1 MQWGKAQLRVR
12 TLHVR
17 ASAPVGGPFLL
28 HPPPGLC
35 RHSPPPRHRS
45 CPLSSPALA
54 LALNPRP
61 SWVSLPRSEQLPA
74 DGGASSS
81 ALGGL
86 KPSTRPA
93 GPARQRGSTGR
104 QTQARL
110 PSGSSEPRRP
120 SSRSW
125 LAAKLPI
132 FQALDA
138 RRSRSWST
146 AQHITRQG
154 LQAGLIR
161 RPRAEVRWGPSI
173 PLPAKVR
180 APRTS
185 PPLPAPHRQK
195 KIKNKAP
202 WPEATEGPE
211 SLGGQLY
218 RPSMAVGRLENAK
231 AQPRSRAPHAGSL
244 FQRQSGGGVG
254 RHFAPVSRFDG
265 PHKRRDHRPH
275 GPNRKR
281 VENALDVNKQSLM
294 GREGGVDDGDR
305 HADIRDP
312 RAGKPQEKCSHSLL
326 YYCTL
331 NCSHTKNPVWRVT
344 SAAPVDPRVLGD
356 PEGPKA
362 IGCPLAVC
370 GDRIQVR
377 AWDGGM
383 PCLALPRL
391 AFGAAGHGHDDRP
404 ARAPCLARWKRA
416 DVSSSSRQLFHH
428 RCQHLGPATRSR
440 TGPAMR
446 KKPFAGDGKRET
458 AGSSFH
464 CLG

>member
-138 RRSRSWST
+138 RRSR
-146 AQHITRQG
+146 
-154 LQAGLIR
+154 L
-161 RPRAEVRWGPSI
+161 
-173 PLPAKVR
+173 LP
-180 APRTS
+180 
-185 PPLPAPHRQK
+185 
-195 KIKNKAP
+195 
-202 WPEATEGPE
+202 
-211 SLGGQLY
+211 GQ
-218 RPSMAVGRLENAK
+218 
-231 AQPRSRAPHAGSL
+231 
-244 FQRQSGGGVG
+244 
-254 RHFAPVSRFDG
+254 VSRFDG

-344 SAAPVDPRVLGD
+344 SAAPVDPRVLGG

-404 ARAPCLARWKRA
+404 ARAPCLAQRKRA
-416 DVSSSSRQLFHH
+416 DVSSSCRQLFHH